1 MSIASPQKEL
11 DALSQIISRCEIGH
25 CSSGMLAMTS
35 VHPHPSSS
43 ADQPF
48 VVALLMMC
56 ADPGSPWLEGTAYCC
71 LGAVFTSRSA
81 AIVGSS

>member
-48 VVALLMMC
+48 LIALLM
-56 ADPGSPWLEGTAYCC
+56 
-71 LGAVFTSRSA
+71 
-81 AIVGSS
+81 IVR